1 MAVCI
6 ASNSMLDVNSRCQA
20 GSYQRSQAA
29 PSLPSD
35 LGLPGRVLHGTK
47 LGPKGCGL
55 PADAAVG
62 TEAASRSHQGAAAKP
77 AEARGHAGM
86 HAITAA
92 EWLFILR
99 PLLYVLMLK
108 K

>member
-1 MAVCI
+1 M
-6 ASNSMLDVNSRCQA
+6 
-20 GSYQRSQAA
+20 
-29 PSLPSD
+29 
-35 LGLPGRVLHGTK
+35 LHGTK
-47 LGPKGCGL
+47 LGPKGCVL
-55 PADAAVG
+55 PANAAAG

-77 AEARGHAGM
+77 AEAQARGQSGM
-86 HAITAA
+86 RTITAA